1 MKRTCITCFYH
12 KDERGHI
19 TCGFNGHCIFG
30 DCYTPMRGSL
40 EEIEMVV
47 EPWKKAQALYE
58 AKLLNRHD
66 GIFADAIID
75 INRVDIGRSND
86 KAVISIYDKLHK
98 TIDAHILSTD
108 NPDTQSW
115 LRSFMAKEE
124 NKD

>member
-19 TCGFNGHCIFG
+19 TCGFNGHCHFG
-30 DCYTPMRGSL
+30 DCYIPMRGSL
-40 EEIEMVV
+40 EELQMSV
-47 EPWKKAQALYE
+47 EPWKTAMALYE
-58 AKLLNRHD
+58 AKLLNRYD
-66 GIFADAIID
+66 GIFADTIID
-75 INRVDIGRSND
+75 INRVDIGKSND

-98 TIDAHILSTD
+98 TIDAHILCTD
-108 NPDTQSW
+108 NSDTQSW